1 MFAAECLPAGDLET
15 SQSQESRA
23 GQAQFRTNPDGS
35 VAEIPPERCPDG
47 HELHYS
53 NVIAAHSPRL
63 VGVAQRLTPSKDTVS
78 EHVPT
83 AA

>member
-1 MFAAECLPAGDLET
+1 
-15 SQSQESRA
+15 
-23 GQAQFRTNPDGS
+23 
-35 VAEIPPERCPDG
+35 
-47 HELHYS
+47 
-53 NVIAAHSPRL
+53 VIAAHSPRL